1 MQPAMFEVLG
11 VLEYDA
17 ATDALLPVELDPS
30 ATAAY
35 AARPTPPR
43 APDSCGVC
51 PLHGDS
57 PRYCGCDPC

>member
-1 MQPAMFEVLG
+1 MQPATFELLG

-17 ATDALLPVELDPS
+17 STDELLPAELDPS

-35 AARPTPPR
+35 AARPAPP
-43 APDSCGVC
+43 AGAVLGLC

>member
-1 MQPAMFEVLG
+1 MHFTFELLG

-17 ATDALLPVELDPS
+17 STDKLLPVELDPA

-35 AARPTPPR
+35 AARPVPRTPD
-43 APDSCGVC
+43 ALGIC